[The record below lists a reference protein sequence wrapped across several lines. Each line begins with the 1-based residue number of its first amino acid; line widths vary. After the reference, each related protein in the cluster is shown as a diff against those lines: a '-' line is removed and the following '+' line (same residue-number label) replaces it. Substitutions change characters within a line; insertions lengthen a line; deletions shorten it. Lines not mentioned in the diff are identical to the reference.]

1 MFQIAGQSPT
11 EGEKLVSLRPVVDF
25 VFIDNDSRVDIASLV
40 ILLNGIPAFK
50 DLEFKDGFDGL
61 SSAITPSDNNYLVSI
76 EPESDFSQGEVVL
89 VKIQAK
95 SLDGKFFNYEY
106 NFKTVPREPIL
117 KVSSPIDSEIIKTE
131 KMIFLQFEDTID
143 DVNINS
149 INVSIDE
156 VPMVV
161 GGVIQQ
167 DYNGIASEV
176 VKVDDGA
183 YVRIDKEEPIR
194 DGVYQ
199 ISYSVEDFSGNK
211 LLGFLNFEVI
221 LNKAILS
228 SIFPQSTFLGGKGG
242 IDRVINYGDGSRLTI
257 EWHKPISRSYRADS
271 YVLLYEDISR
281 LEVFDSQPKYLAV
294 GDSQATTIGGYET
307 GLTMSFAA
315 RVLETYRNTLNVEG
329 MIEVSENVYSIP
341 EPVDVTGIID
351 SNDTIIAVTST
362 VGFPSSGILIINN
375 SEVVR
380 YISKTNTTFIL
391 PPSGRGLNNTSAEVH
406 VTGDEVRMFL
416 ECQDKNTA
424 IVMATPHY
432 DANTQSGREIKN
444 VGLVV
449 TDYTDNDRKHFQ
461 GFDFCGYHR
470 AMPQN
475 TLSGKDDCGSYLGG
489 EFNGMRG
496 MNLFDRMLNREE
508 VLLDQTGE
516 PVILLRRNWEGEK
529 CSCSTSRKN
538 HPKVKSCKKC
548 FGTGYLGGYTQHLNR
563 RREDLRTMVHFGDTQ
578 EDLKLGP
585 HQHLEQSYE
594 PQCWTLP
601 TPAIRDRDLIIR
613 FDFNDD
619 VEYFYEVLHTTK
631 DKLFFRHYTRQR
643 LSLKRLDKTDIVYTF
658 NYIFDGGL

>member
-1 MFQIAGQSPT
+1 MF
-11 EGEKLVSLRPVVDF
+11 LH
-25 VFIDNDSRVDIASLV
+25 
-40 ILLNGIPAFK
+40 
-50 DLEFKDGFDGL
+50 
-61 SSAITPSDNNYLVSI
+61 
-76 EPESDFSQGEVVL
+76 
-89 VKIQAK
+89 
-95 SLDGKFFNYEY
+95 
-106 NFKTVPREPIL
+106 
-117 KVSSPIDSEIIKTE
+117 
-131 KMIFLQFEDTID
+131 FEDIID
-143 DVNINS
+143 DININS
-149 INVSIDE
+149 INISIDE
-156 VPMVV
+156 VPMVTD
-161 GGVIQQ
+161 GVIQD
-167 DYNGIASEV
+167 DYRGISSEV
-176 VKVDDGA
+176 VKINDGA
-183 YVRIDKEEPIR
+183 YVRIDKEEPLR
-194 DGVYQ
+194 NGNYQ
-199 ISYSVEDFSGNK
+199 ISYRVEDLSGNK
-211 LLGFLNFEVI
+211 LLGFINFTI
-221 LNKAILS
+221 NLNKAILS
-228 SIFPQSTFLGGKGG
+228 SVFPQGGFLSNKGG
-242 IDRVINYGDGSRLTI
+242 IDRVINYGDGTRMTI
-257 EWHKPISRSYRADS
+257 EWHQPVSRSYRADS
-271 YVLLYEDISR
+271 YVLLYENTSR
-281 LEVFDSQPKYLAV
+281 LEIFDSQPKYLAA

-315 RVLETYRNTLNVEG
+315 RLLETHRNAINLDG
-329 MIEVSENVYSIP
+329 MVAVAEDVYAIP
-341 EPVDVTGIID
+341 DEVDVVGIID
-351 SNDTIIAVTST
+351 SSDAVITVTST
-362 VGFPSSGILIINN
+362 VGFPSSGIIIVNN
-375 SEVVR
+375 SEVIR
-380 YISKTNTTFIL
+380 YISKTDTSFVL
-391 PPSGRGLNNTSAEVH
+391 LQGGRGLNNTSAEVH
-406 VTGDEVRMFL
+406 VSGDKVRLFL

-444 VGLVV
+444 IGLVV

-470 AMPQN
+470 AMPQD

-516 PVILLRRNWEGEK
+516 PVILLRRNWDGEK

-563 RREDLRTMVHFGDTQ
+563 RREDLRTMVQFGDTK

-585 HQHLEQSYE
+585 HQHLEQDYE

-619 VEYFYEVLHTTK
+619 IEYFYEVLSTTK

-658 NYIFDGGL
+658 NYTFNRE